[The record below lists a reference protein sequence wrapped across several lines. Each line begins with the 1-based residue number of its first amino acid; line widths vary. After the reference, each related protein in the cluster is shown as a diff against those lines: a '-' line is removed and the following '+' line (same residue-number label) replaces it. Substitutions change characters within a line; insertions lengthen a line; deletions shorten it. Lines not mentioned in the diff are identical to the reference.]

1 MQHRDAAARRI
12 YIGRP
17 PVTTSANVRGDDSVT
32 GRLHTAVGGLS
43 ATARCT
49 NWSAQ

>member
-17 PVTTSANVRGDDSVT
+17 SVTTSEDVRGDDSVA
-32 GRLHTAVGGLS
+32 GRLNTAVGGLS

-49 NWSAQ
+49 NRPAQ